1 MLWTLTGISLRRREY
16 PVIYLRIY
24 PCTQTFIRLKL
35 HWTRSA
41 GFACLRVNSRAFQR
55 LDLHTDRDEPNE
67 LTFLEDSIIG
77 TGTAYGWFVFLLGEG
92 DIPPLPD
99 TSKNLLFTLDELGK
113 EINRPFWEKAVDEG
127 IQDARCDRAIA
138 ALERM

>member
-1 MLWTLTGISLRRREY
+1 MHTDVYTLKTPLDTLSWL
-16 PVIYLRIY
+16 
-24 PCTQTFIRLKL
+24 
-35 HWTRSA
+35 
-41 GFACLRVNSRAFQR
+41 CLLESELLSIRAFQR

-99 TSKNLLFTLDELGK
+99 TSKNLLYTLDELGK

>member
-1 MLWTLTGISLRRREY
+1 MDPDGDISPSEGISR
-16 PVIYLRIY
+16 YLPEDIPMHTDVY
-24 PCTQTFIRLKL
+24 TLKTPL
-35 HWTRSA
+35 DTLSWL
-41 GFACLRVNSRAFQR
+41 CLLESELLSIRAFQR
-55 LDLHTDRDEPNE
+55 LDLHTDRDELNE

-113 EINRPFWEKAVDEG
+113 EIRRGRV
-127 IQDARCDRAIA
+127 
-138 ALERM
+138 